1 MVKYLKVEQISWLWQ
16 MDLQMGTLTGDLM
29 SLTKGLADGDLP
41 ESGAAP
47 RGLAE

>member
-1 MVKYLKVEQISWLWQ
+1 MVKYLKVKQISWLWQ
-16 MDLQMGTLTGDLM
+16 RDLQMGKLTADLL
-29 SLTKGLADGDLP
+29 SLTNGLADGNLP